1 MVIPVILLRRC
12 FLLLLLFGQ
21 SCVILAGH
29 KMMILEKGV
38 QIPQPDWFKESFLDL
53 GDDLEEAADE
63 QRNLV
68 LYFHQA
74 GCPYCYNLITQVFTH
89 PDVNTRMR
97 QRYDL
102 VSLDLW
108 GDRTITLPDDT
119 ELTEKALA
127 VKLKV
132 QYTPTLIFL
141 DSDGSPQLRIDGYRP
156 VDTFIR
162 QLDRLQTATKSV
174 PFQAETAI
182 SSEVLGIPLGKPV
195 AIRFIGD
202 KCDHCR
208 EFETDILGRSDTLE
222 LLKSYTQLTVDLKAN
237 PQITLPDGNNVSAR
251 TWVSMLGLSYL
262 PAWLLLDAK
271 GEEKLR
277 IDAYVR
283 AFHFN
288 SALEYVSS
296 GAYLRE
302 PEFQRFINERGD
314 RLRAKGLK
322 FDILE

>member
-1 MVIPVILLRRC
+1 MPVFSLRRC
-12 FLLLLLFGQ
+12 ILLVLLLLQ
-21 SCVILAGH
+21 TVVVVAEH
-29 KMMILEKGV
+29 KMMNLEKGV
-38 QIPQPDWFKESFLDL
+38 QIPQPDWFKDSFLDI
-53 GDDLEEAADE
+53 GEDLEEAADE
-63 QRNLV
+63 KRNLV

-89 PDVNTRMR
+89 PDVNTRM
-97 QRYDL
+97 QERYDL
-102 VSLDLW
+102 VALDLW
-108 GDRTITLPDDT
+108 GDRTVTLPDGS
-119 ELTEKALA
+119 ELTEKTFA
-127 VKLKV
+127 VRLKV

-156 VDTFIR
+156 VDLFLN
-162 QLDRLQTATKSV
+162 QLAQMEGKAPAQAKDLQTST
-174 PFQAETAI
+174 I
-182 SSEVLGIPLGKPV
+182 SSQKLNIPSGRPIAL
-195 AIRFIGD
+195 RFIGEG
-202 KCDHCR
+202 CSHCL
-208 EFETDILGRSDTLE
+208 EFETDILKRTDTLQQ
-222 LLKSYTQLTVDLKAN
+222 LDKFSYLTIDLKAN
-237 PQITLPDGNNVSAR
+237 PIVILPDGSQVTAKSWAAN
-251 TWVSMLGLSYL
+251 LGLSYF
-262 PAWLLLDAK
+262 PAWLLLDAN

-322 FDILE
+322 FEILE

>member
-1 MVIPVILLRRC
+1 
-12 FLLLLLFGQ
+12 
-21 SCVILAGH
+21 
-29 KMMILEKGV
+29 
-38 QIPQPDWFKESFLDL
+38 
-53 GDDLEEAADE
+53 
-63 QRNLV
+63 
-68 LYFHQA
+68 
-74 GCPYCYNLITQVFTH
+74 ITQVFTH

-195 AIRFIGD
+195 AIR
-202 KCDHCR
+202 
-208 EFETDILGRSDTLE
+208 
-222 LLKSYTQLTVDLKAN
+222 
-237 PQITLPDGNNVSAR
+237 
-251 TWVSMLGLSYL
+251 
-262 PAWLLLDAK
+262 
-271 GEEKLR
+271 
-277 IDAYVR
+277 
-283 AFHFN
+283 
-288 SALEYVSS
+288 
-296 GAYLRE
+296 
-302 PEFQRFINERGD
+302 
-314 RLRAKGLK
+314 
-322 FDILE
+322 